1 MLYLFRS
8 KMFFIVKYFNDFL
21 QYIFGSLACTKK
33 LPMTKFC
40 HWPAGFWPLSPDSD
54 YYCWILASL
63 VGIRRQWPNSD

>member
-40 HWPAGFWPLSPDSD
+40 HWPAGFWPLLLDS
-54 YYCWILASL
+54 S
-63 VGIRRQWPNSD
+63 